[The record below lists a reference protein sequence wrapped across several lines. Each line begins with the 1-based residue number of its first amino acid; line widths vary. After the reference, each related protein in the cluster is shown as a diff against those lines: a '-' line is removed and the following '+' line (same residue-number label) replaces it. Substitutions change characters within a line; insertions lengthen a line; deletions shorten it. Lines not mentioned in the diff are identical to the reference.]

1 MILTGVRDFG
11 ARKVAR
17 ECLGRTPRS
26 PQQLEPQ
33 GVVGRMSMTKE
44 DAVRRAKE
52 DLAART
58 GVPADE
64 IEEDS
69 VEDADF
75 PDASFGAGSPGEMSA
90 QMITPGW
97 RIRLRSGD
105 ERAEY
110 RANRNRLRLFN
121 FRGENFQV

>member
-1 MILTGVRDFG
+1 M
-11 ARKVAR
+11 A
-17 ECLGRTPRS
+17 
-26 PQQLEPQ
+26 
-33 GVVGRMSMTKE
+33 MTKE

-52 DLAART
+52 DLAARL
-58 GVPADE
+58 GVPANE

-97 RIRLRSGD
+97 RISLRGGG

-110 RANRNRLRLFN
+110 RANRNRMRLFN

>member
-1 MILTGVRDFG
+1 
-11 ARKVAR
+11 
-17 ECLGRTPRS
+17 
-26 PQQLEPQ
+26 
-33 GVVGRMSMTKE
+33 MTKE
-44 DAVRRAKE
+44 DAVGRAKE
-52 DLAART
+52 DLAARL

-75 PDASFGAGSPGEMSA
+75 PDASFGAGAPGEMSA

-97 RIRLRSGD
+97 CIRLRARG

>member
-1 MILTGVRDFG
+1 
-11 ARKVAR
+11 
-17 ECLGRTPRS
+17 
-26 PQQLEPQ
+26 
-33 GVVGRMSMTKE
+33 MSMTKE
-44 DAVRRAKE
+44 DAVRRAKA
-52 DLAART
+52 DLASRL
-58 GVPADE
+58 GVPADA

-75 PDASFGAGSPGEMSA
+75 PDASFGAGTPGEVSA

-97 RIRLRSGD
+97 RIRLLAAG